1 MQAVQFDRVG
11 GPDVLRLVTVPKP
24 TAGPGEIVV
33 RNHFAGVNYIDTY
46 FRSGLYPTQQL
57 PATLGNEASGVVV
70 EVGPN
75 VTTPSVGDHVVYMA
89 SQDAYTQYAKT
100 SAKRATKINPDLL
113 PLDTAAA
120 VLLQGLTAHALVTR
134 AYPVSRGDWVLVQ
147 AGAGGTGRLLI
158 QLCKHFGAT
167 VIATVSTEEKAQVA
181 RAAGA
186 DHVILYSHEDV
197 PQALLKIV
205 PEGVHAV
212 FDGVGKATFD
222 DGLKALRYE
231 GSMVSFG
238 NSSGTVPPVNLFD
251 IAQKNL
257 RLMRP
262 RLYGYLVSDEDYHR
276 HVDEVIRLT
285 QDRVI
290 DVKVFKT
297 YELADVAQAHADLE
311 GRRSTGK
318 LLLRIPPPPHD
329 SSV

>member
-1 MQAVQFDRVG
+1 
-11 GPDVLRLVTVPKP
+11 
-24 TAGPGEIVV
+24 
-33 RNHFAGVNYIDTY
+33 
-46 FRSGLYPTQQL
+46 
-57 PATLGNEASGVVV
+57 
-70 EVGPN
+70 
-75 VTTPSVGDHVVYMA
+75 
-89 SQDAYTQYAKT
+89 
-100 SAKRATKINPDLL
+100 
-113 PLDTAAA
+113 
-120 VLLQGLTAHALVTR
+120 
-134 AYPVSRGDWVLVQ
+134 
-147 AGAGGTGRLLI
+147 
-158 QLCKHFGAT
+158 
-167 VIATVSTEEKAQVA
+167 
-181 RAAGA
+181 
-186 DHVILYSHEDV
+186 
-197 PQALLKIV
+197 
-205 PEGVHAV
+205 
-212 FDGVGKATFD
+212 
-222 DGLKALRYE
+222 
-231 GSMVSFG
+231 MVSFG